1 MSMLMSRM
9 RDVVLGLWKGACH
22 SPAGDWM
29 SLLLTV
35 VALNLCA
42 NPQALVRKDIFK
54 WCEESLLAEG
64 EDVSAGLVSC
74 HVLAKLQ

>member
-1 MSMLMSRM
+1 
-9 RDVVLGLWKGACH
+9 
-22 SPAGDWM
+22 M

-42 NPQALVRKDIFK
+42 NPQGLVMKDIFK
-54 WCEESLLAEG
+54 RCEESLLAEG
-64 EDVSAGLVSC
+64 EDVSAGLMSC